1 MEFFKFFKKQKIETD
16 MLLVG
21 LGNPGKKYEGNRH
34 NIGFMVM
41 DEIARQNNFPAFKS
55 KFQGEVS
62 EGRIGTQKV
71 TLLKPQTF
79 MNESGQSVGKA
90 VKFFKTDLDNV
101 IVFHDELDIDPRR
114 VKIKQGGGAGG
125 HNGIKSIDQHL
136 GSKDYWRVRCGIG
149 HPGDKNRVSGY
160 VLNDFSK
167 EEQVWLGDW
176 VDDLARYVDL
186 LVDGNREDYLTK
198 VNNF

>member
-1 MEFFKFFKKQKIETD
+1 

-186 LVDGNREDYLTK
+186 LADGDREGYLAK